1 MVHKLGCPQLLD
13 NLEQVDFI
21 VQLFLAS
28 LVKLLFYSSFRET
41 ATTTAT
47 AEPLQA
53 VKRTVVKVFALF
65 QVVNK
70 NLPA

>member
-1 MVHKLGCPQLLD
+1 MVYKLGCPQLLN

-21 VQLFLAS
+21 VQLLLAS
-28 LVKLLFYSSFRET
+28 LVKLLFYSSFRQT

-47 AEPLQA
+47 TEPLQA
-53 VKRTVVKVFALF
+53 VERTVVKVFSLF